1 MKTYSKTLLL
11 ELNRQLEFV
20 HAENDEPIKYAEQ
33 AIKILIS
40 ILEQLKTFFVKY
52 EFPNKNDEIEFFKY
66 IKPQFVYK
74 LIYYNEIY
82 NIETNTPYGGGKVLR
97 KFYNSELDKL
107 KIYFDENIDFYRY
120 YRTGNNCLDKKYFLR
135 GKHDIR
141 LTLDSFYFQ
150 ADHRFTTSHD
160 FKVAQIMAND
170 LIQVF
175 LEGEIHKLDKRAIPI
190 SASDSILNKQKW
202 TGSKVALVELIYAL
216 HAEGVFNNGAS
227 DLKDVAGFFEAALN
241 VDLGQFHRIFLE
253 MRMRKSDRTKF
264 LNSLREK
271 LIVRMDQADETI

>member
-1 MKTYSKTLLL
+1 MKTHSQTLLS

-20 HAENDEPIKYAEQ
+20 HAENKEPIKYSEQ

-40 ILEQLKTFFVKY
+40 VLEELKTIFVKHT
-52 EFPNKNDEIEFFKY
+52 FQNKKEEIEFFKF

-74 LIYYNEIY
+74 LIYYNEVY
-82 NIETNTPYGGGKVLR
+82 NLETNKPYGSEKVLR
-97 KFYNSELDKL
+97 KFYTAELDKL
-107 KIYFDENIDFYRY
+107 KTYFDENIDFYRY
-120 YRTGNNCLDKKYFLR
+120 YRTGNNCLDNKYFVR

-170 LIQVF
+170 LIQVY
-175 LEGEIHKLDKRAIPI
+175 LDGEI
-190 SASDSILNKQKW
+190 NKIERKALQQITSENGINSQKW

-227 DLKDVAGFFEAALN
+227 DLKDIAQFFETNLN
-241 VDLGQFHRIFLE
+241 VDLGQFHRVFLE

-264 LNSLREK
+264 LNSLKETLVK
-271 LIVRMDQADETI
+271 RMDEVDE

>member
-1 MKTYSKTLLL
+1 MKTYSQSLLT

-20 HAENDEPIKYAEQ
+20 HAENDEPIKYSEQ
-33 AIKILIS
+33 AIKILIT
-40 ILEQLKTFFVKY
+40 ILEELKTFFVKY
-52 EFPNKNDEIEFFKY
+52 EFQNKHEEIEFFKH
-66 IKPQFVYK
+66 IKPQFVYR

-82 NIETNTPYGGGKVLR
+82 NIETNTPYGGEKVLR
-97 KFYNSELDKL
+97 KFYNSELEKL
-107 KIYFDENIDFYRY
+107 KIYFDENLDFYKY
-120 YRTGNNCLDKKYFLR
+120 YRTGNTVIDKKYFVR

-170 LIQVF
+170 LIQVY
-175 LEGEIHKLDKRAIPI
+175 LESEIHKLEKRAVPI
-190 SASDSILNKQKW
+190 VANSQTNKQKW

-227 DLKDVAGFFEAALN
+227 DLKDVAQFFESSLN
-241 VDLGQFHRIFLE
+241 VDLGQFHRVFLE

-264 LNSLREK
+264 LNSLRDG
-271 LIVRMDQADETI
+271 LVRRMDEVDDYN

>member
-1 MKTYSKTLLL
+1 MKNYSQTLLL
-11 ELNRQLEFV
+11 ELNRQLELV
-20 HAENDEPIKYAEQ
+20 HAEFDEPIIYAEQ

-40 ILEQLKTFFVKY
+40 ILEQLKTFFVNHKF
-52 EFPNKNDEIEFFKY
+52 ENKNDEIEFFKH

-82 NIETNTPYGGGKVLR
+82 NIETNTPYGGEKILR
-97 KFYNSELDKL
+97 KFYNNELEKL
-107 KIYFDENIDFYRY
+107 KVYFEENLDFYRY
-120 YRTGNNCLDKKYFLR
+120 YRTGNTCLDKKYFLR
-135 GKHDIR
+135 GKLDIR

-175 LEGEIHKLDKRAIPI
+175 LEVEIHKLEKRAVIV
-190 SASDSILNKQKW
+190 ASSDINLNKQKW

-227 DLKDVAGFFEAALN
+227 DLKDVAEFFESALN
-241 VDLGQFHRIFLE
+241 VELGQFHRVFLE
-253 MRMRKSDRTKF
+253 MRLRKSDRTKF
-264 LNSLREK
+264 LNSLRET
-271 LIVRMDQADETI
+271 LVRRMDQVDDI

>member
-1 MKTYSKTLLL
+1 MKTHSQTLLS
-11 ELNRQLEFV
+11 ELNRQLELV
-20 HAENDEPIKYAEQ
+20 HAENGEPIKYSEQ

-40 ILEQLKTFFVKY
+40 VLEELKTIFVKHT
-52 EFPNKNDEIEFFKY
+52 FANKKEEIEFFKF

-82 NIETNTPYGGGKVLR
+82 NLETNKPYGSEKVLR
-97 KFYNSELDKL
+97 RFYNAELDKL
-107 KIYFDENIDFYRY
+107 KTYFDENIDFYRY
-120 YRTGNNCLDKKYFLR
+120 YRTGNNCLDNKYFIR

-170 LIQVF
+170 LIQVY
-175 LEGEIHKLDKRAIPI
+175 LEGEISKIERKALQQVTSENGIN
-190 SASDSILNKQKW
+190 SQKW

-227 DLKDVAGFFEAALN
+227 DLKDVAEFFETNLN
-241 VDLGQFHRIFLE
+241 VDLGQFHRVFLE

-264 LNSLREK
+264 LNSLKETLVK
-271 LIVRMDQADETI
+271 RMDEVDE

>member
-1 MKTYSKTLLL
+1 MKNYSQTLLL
-11 ELNRQLEFV
+11 ELNRQLELV
-20 HAENDEPIKYAEQ
+20 HAEHEEPIKYAEQ

-40 ILEQLKTFFVKY
+40 TLEQLKTFFIKY
-52 EFPNKNDEIEFFKY
+52 EFPGKDDEIDFFKHV
-66 IKPQFVYK
+66 KPQFDYK

-82 NIETNTPYGGGKVLR
+82 NIETNTPYGGEKILR
-97 KFYNSELDKL
+97 KFYNMELEKL
-107 KIYFDENIDFYRY
+107 KMYFDENLEFYRY
-120 YRTGNNCLDKKYFLR
+120 YRTGNTCLDKKYFLR

-160 FKVAQIMAND
+160 FKVAKIMAND

-175 LEGEIHKLDKRAIPI
+175 LEGEIHKLEKRAIPI
-190 SASDSILNKQKW
+190 SVSDMNANKQKW

-227 DLKDVAGFFEAALN
+227 DLKDVAEFFESALN
-241 VDLGQFHRIFLE
+241 VELGQFHRVFLE
-253 MRMRKSDRTKF
+253 MRLRKSDRTKF
-264 LNSLREK
+264 LNSLRET
-271 LIVRMDQADETI
+271 LVRRMDEVDEV